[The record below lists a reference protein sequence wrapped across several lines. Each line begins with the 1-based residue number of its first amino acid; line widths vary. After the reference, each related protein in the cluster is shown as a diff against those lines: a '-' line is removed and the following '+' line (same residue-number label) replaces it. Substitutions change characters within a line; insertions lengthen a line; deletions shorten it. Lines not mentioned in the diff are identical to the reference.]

1 MNEICENLCRGFR
14 SIVGMVVKDE
24 KAGAEG
30 LAALM

>member
-1 MNEICENLCRGFR
+1 MKYVRIFAGASG